1 MKPPKTT
8 SMETSGIMEL
18 KPSILPRLL
27 SSPLSVSQAL
37 YAASL
42 AVEPKNGTDFS
53 LEELQKIVGGYIE
66 VLRLGSEQIM
76 VLNEEGKL
84 YGLGVNDKATV
95 LAVTA
100 GYADIIVGDVLVCPK
115 EMVK

>member
-1 MKPPKTT
+1 MTKNNSDEKKAHVV
-8 SMETSGIMEL
+8 MTSG
-18 KPSILPRLL
+18 
-27 SSPLSVSQAL
+27 VT
-37 YAASL
+37 L